1 MREVKEEEEEKQR
14 RDNNKIPEY
23 IATFPKPR
31 ITYGRLDAI
40 RQLKR
45 DNPNA
50 SWRELRMLSGEGEY
64 TISKA
69 LKK

>member
-1 MREVKEEEEEKQR
+1 MKL
-14 RDNNKIPEY
+14 PEY

-31 ITYGRLDAI
+31 VTNDRLEAI

-45 DNPNA
+45 DNPSA
-50 SWRELRMLSGEGEY
+50 SWRELVMLSGEGEY
-64 TISKA
+64 VISKA